1 MQILQ
6 LHNLRKQVGPST
18 NHGKTNIQKSPQQG
32 QNMTTA
38 KGENEKTTTSR
49 VITIICLDPGSASQ
63 MTRRAVE
70 HTVPHVSS

>member
-1 MQILQ
+1 
-6 LHNLRKQVGPST
+6 
-18 NHGKTNIQKSPQQG
+18 
-32 QNMTTA
+32 MTTA

-49 VITIICLDPGSASQ
+49 VITIMCLDPGSASQ